1 MKTILVVGSLNMDYT
16 IYVNDFPKEG
26 ETLFGNNRFIQPG
39 GKGANQAVAIAKSN
53 LVNTVMVG
61 AIGNDKDG
69 EEVRNIV
76 SSFGVDTKLIKKDV
90 ETGNATIVVDKNS
103 ENKIIIIG
111 GANTSLAIDDI
122 DVSLIEKADYIV
134 LQNEINQ
141 AVNDFV
147 INKAYELYKTIIY
160 NPAPYRNIDDDLLKK
175 ITYFIPNE
183 IELEKYSNMNNID
196 DGISYLLNKGIK
208 NVLVT
213 LGTKGSL
220 LKNKNESIK
229 VDAFKVEAID
239 TVAAGDTFVG
249 YFVSALASGKSEKE
263 AMLLASKAS
272 SITVSR
278 KGSLVSIPTLKE
290 IYEKSKP
297 IYEY

>member
-16 IYVNDFPKEG
+16 IYVNEFPKEG

-39 GKGANQAVAIAKSN
+39 GKGANQAVAIAKSG
-53 LVNTVMVG
+53 LVNTLMIG
-61 AIGNDKDG
+61 SIGNDKDG
-69 EEVRNIV
+69 EEVKNIV
-76 SSFGVDTKLIKKDV
+76 SSFGVDAKLIKKDV

-147 INKAYELYKTIIY
+147 INKAYELNKIIIY
-160 NPAPYRNIDDDLLKK
+160 NPAPYRNIDDDILKK

-183 IELEKYSNMNNID
+183 IELEKYSNMNNVD
-196 DGISYLLNKGIK
+196 DGISYLLNNGIK

-220 LKNKNESIK
+220 LKNINESIK
-229 VDAFKVEAID
+229 VDAFKVKAID

-290 IYEKSKP
+290 IYEKYSD
-297 IYEY
+297 

>member
-16 IYVNDFPKEG
+16 IYVNEFPKEG

-39 GKGANQAVAIAKSN
+39 GKGANQAVAIAKSG
-53 LVNTVMVG
+53 LVNTLMIG

-69 EEVRNIV
+69 EEVKNIV
-76 SSFGVDTKLIKKDV
+76 SSFGVDAKLIKKDV

-147 INKAYELYKTIIY
+147 INKAYELNKTIIY
-160 NPAPYRNIDDDLLKK
+160 NPAPYRNIDDDILKK

-183 IELEKYSNMNNID
+183 IELEKYSNMNNIE

-220 LKNKNESIK
+220 LKNKNEAIK

-290 IYEKSKP
+290 IYEKYSD
-297 IYEY
+297 

>member
-16 IYVNDFPKEG
+16 IYVNEFPKEG

-39 GKGANQAVAIAKSN
+39 GKGANQAVAIAKSG
-53 LVNTVMVG
+53 LVNTLMIG

-69 EEVRNIV
+69 EEVKNIV

-147 INKAYELYKTIIY
+147 INKAYELNKTIIY
-160 NPAPYRNIDDDLLKK
+160 NPAPYRIIDDDILKK

-183 IELEKYSNMNNID
+183 IELEKYSNMNNVD

-229 VDAFKVEAID
+229 VDAFKVKAID

-290 IYEKSKP
+290 IYEKYSD
-297 IYEY
+297 

>member
-16 IYVNDFPKEG
+16 IYVNEFPKEG

-39 GKGANQAVAIAKSN
+39 GKGANQAVAIAKSG
-53 LVNTVMVG
+53 LVNTLMIG

-69 EEVRNIV
+69 EEVKNIV

-147 INKAYELYKTIIY
+147 INKAYELNKTIIY
-160 NPAPYRNIDDDLLKK
+160 NPAPYRNIDDDILKK

-183 IELEKYSNMNNID
+183 IELEKYSNMNNIE

-220 LKNKNESIK
+220 LKNKNEAIK
-229 VDAFKVEAID
+229 VDAFKVDAID

-290 IYEKSKP
+290 IYEKYSD
-297 IYEY
+297 

>member
-39 GKGANQAVAIAKSN
+39 GKGANQAVAIAKSG
-53 LVNTVMVG
+53 LVNTLMIG

-69 EEVRNIV
+69 EEVKNIV
-76 SSFGVDTKLIKKDV
+76 SSFGVDVKLIKKDV

-111 GANTSLAIDDI
+111 GANTSLSIDDI

-147 INKAYELYKTIIY
+147 INKAYELNKTIIY
-160 NPAPYRNIDDDLLKK
+160 NPAPYRNIDDDILKK

-196 DGISYLLNKGIK
+196 DGVSYLLNKGIK

-229 VDAFKVEAID
+229 VDAFKVDAID

-290 IYEKSKP
+290 IYEKYSD
-297 IYEY
+297 

>member
-16 IYVNDFPKEG
+16 IYVNEFPKEG

-69 EEVRNIV
+69 EEVKNIV
-76 SSFGVDTKLIKKDV
+76 SSFGVDVKLIKKDV

-220 LKNKNESIK
+220 LKNKNEAIK
-229 VDAFKVEAID
+229 VDAFKVDAID

-290 IYEKSKP
+290 IYEKYSD
-297 IYEY
+297 

>member
-16 IYVNDFPKEG
+16 IYVNEFPKEG

-69 EEVRNIV
+69 EEVKNIV
-76 SSFGVDTKLIKKDV
+76 SSFGVDVKLIKKDV

-160 NPAPYRNIDDDLLKK
+160 NPAPYRNIDGDILKK

-183 IELEKYSNMNNID
+183 IELEKYSNMNNVD

-220 LKNKNESIK
+220 LKNKNELIK
-229 VDAFKVEAID
+229 VDAFKVDAID

-290 IYEKSKP
+290 IYEKYSD
-297 IYEY
+297 

>member
-16 IYVNDFPKEG
+16 IYVNEFPKEG

-69 EEVRNIV
+69 EEVKNIV
-76 SSFGVDTKLIKKDV
+76 SSFGVDVKLIKKDV

-147 INKAYELYKTIIY
+147 INKAYELNKTIIY

-220 LKNKNESIK
+220 LKNKNEAIK
-229 VDAFKVEAID
+229 VDAFKVDAID

-290 IYEKSKP
+290 IYEKYSD
-297 IYEY
+297 

>member
-16 IYVNDFPKEG
+16 IYVNEFPKEG

-39 GKGANQAVAIAKSN
+39 GKGANQAVAIAKSG
-53 LVNTVMVG
+53 LVNTVMIG

-69 EEVRNIV
+69 EEVKNIV
-76 SSFGVDTKLIKKDV
+76 SSFGVDVKLIKKDV

-111 GANTSLAIDDI
+111 GANTSLSIDDI
-122 DVSLIEKADYIV
+122 DISLIEKADYIV

-147 INKAYELYKTIIY
+147 INKAYELNKIIIY
-160 NPAPYRNIDDDLLKK
+160 NPAPYRNIDDDILKK

-183 IELEKYSNMNNID
+183 IELEKYSNMNNVD

-220 LKNKNESIK
+220 LKNKNELIK
-229 VDAFKVEAID
+229 VDAFKVKAID

-290 IYEKSKP
+290 IYEKYSD
-297 IYEY
+297 

>member
-39 GKGANQAVAIAKSN
+39 GKGANQAVAIAKSG
-53 LVNTVMVG
+53 LVNTLMIG

-69 EEVRNIV
+69 EEVKNIV
-76 SSFGVDTKLIKKDV
+76 SSFGVDVKLIKKDV

-147 INKAYELYKTIIY
+147 INKAYELNKIIIY
-160 NPAPYRNIDDDLLKK
+160 NPAPYRIINDDILKK

-183 IELEKYSNMNNID
+183 IELEKYSNMNNIE

-220 LKNKNESIK
+220 LKNKNEAIK
-229 VDAFKVEAID
+229 VDAFKVDAID

-290 IYEKSKP
+290 IYEKYSD
-297 IYEY
+297 

>member
-39 GKGANQAVAIAKSN
+39 GKGANQAVAIAKSG
-53 LVNTVMVG
+53 LVNTLMIG

-69 EEVRNIV
+69 EEVKNIV
-76 SSFGVDTKLIKKDV
+76 SSFGVDVKLIKKDV

-111 GANTSLAIDDI
+111 GANTSLSIDDI

-147 INKAYELYKTIIY
+147 INKAYELNKTIIY
-160 NPAPYRNIDDDLLKK
+160 NPAPYRNIDGDILKK

-183 IELEKYSNMNNID
+183 IELEKYSNMNNAD

-220 LKNKNESIK
+220 LINKNELIK
-229 VDAFKVEAID
+229 VDAFKVDAID

-263 AMLLASKAS
+263 AMILASKAS

-290 IYEKSKP
+290 IYEKYSD
-297 IYEY
+297 

>member
-16 IYVNDFPKEG
+16 IYVNEFPKEG

-39 GKGANQAVAIAKSN
+39 GKGANQAVAIAKSG
-53 LVNTVMVG
+53 LVNTLMIG

-69 EEVRNIV
+69 EEVKNIV
-76 SSFGVDTKLIKKDV
+76 SSFGVDVKLIKKDV

-147 INKAYELYKTIIY
+147 INKAYELNKTIIY
-160 NPAPYRNIDDDLLKK
+160 NPAPYRNINDDILKK

-183 IELEKYSNMNNID
+183 IELEKYSNMNNVD

-229 VDAFKVEAID
+229 VDAFKVDAID

-249 YFVSALASGKSEKE
+249 YFVSALASGKNEKE

-290 IYEKSKP
+290 IYEKYSD
-297 IYEY
+297 

>member
-16 IYVNDFPKEG
+16 IYVNEFPKEG

-39 GKGANQAVAIAKSN
+39 GKGANQAVAIAKSG
-53 LVNTVMVG
+53 LVNTLMIG

-69 EEVRNIV
+69 EEVKNIV
-76 SSFGVDTKLIKKDV
+76 SSFGVDVKLIKKDA

-111 GANTSLAIDDI
+111 GANTSLSIDDI
-122 DVSLIEKADYIV
+122 DISLIEKADYIV

-147 INKAYELYKTIIY
+147 INKAYELNKTIIY
-160 NPAPYRNIDDDLLKK
+160 NPAPYRNINDDILKK

-183 IELEKYSNMNNID
+183 IELEKYSNMNNVD

-229 VDAFKVEAID
+229 VDAFKVDAID

-249 YFVSALASGKSEKE
+249 YFVSALASGKNEKE

-290 IYEKSKP
+290 IYEKYSD
-297 IYEY
+297 

>member
-16 IYVNDFPKEG
+16 IYVNEFPKEG

-39 GKGANQAVAIAKSN
+39 GKGANQAVAIAKSG
-53 LVNTVMVG
+53 LVNTVMIG

-76 SSFGVDTKLIKKDV
+76 SSFGVDAKLIKKDV

-111 GANTSLAIDDI
+111 GANTSLSIDDI

-147 INKAYELYKTIIY
+147 INKAYELNKTIIY
-160 NPAPYRNIDDDLLKK
+160 NPAPYRNIDDDILKK

-196 DGISYLLNKGIK
+196 DDISYLLNKGIK

-220 LKNKNESIK
+220 LKNKNELIK
-229 VDAFKVEAID
+229 VDAFKVDAID

-290 IYEKSKP
+290 IYEKYSD
-297 IYEY
+297 

>member
-16 IYVNDFPKEG
+16 IYVNEFPKEG

-39 GKGANQAVAIAKSN
+39 GKGANQAVAIAKSG
-53 LVNTVMVG
+53 LVNTLMIG

-69 EEVRNIV
+69 EEVKNIV
-76 SSFGVDTKLIKKDV
+76 SSFGVDAKLIKKDV

-111 GANTSLAIDDI
+111 GANTSLSIDDI

-147 INKAYELYKTIIY
+147 INKAYELNKTIIY
-160 NPAPYRNIDDDLLKK
+160 NPAPYRNIDDDILKK

-183 IELEKYSNMNNID
+183 IELEKYSNMNNIE

-220 LKNKNESIK
+220 LKNKNEAIK
-229 VDAFKVEAID
+229 VDAFKVDAID

-290 IYEKSKP
+290 IYEKYSD
-297 IYEY
+297 

>member
-16 IYVNDFPKEG
+16 IYVNEFPKEG

-39 GKGANQAVAIAKSN
+39 GKGANQAVAIAKSG
-53 LVNTVMVG
+53 LVNTLMIG

-69 EEVRNIV
+69 EEVKNIV
-76 SSFGVDTKLIKKDV
+76 SSFGVDVKLIKKDV

-147 INKAYELYKTIIY
+147 INKAYELNKTIIY
-160 NPAPYRNIDDDLLKK
+160 NPAPYRIIDDDILKK

-183 IELEKYSNMNNID
+183 IELEKYSNMNNVD
-196 DGISYLLNKGIK
+196 DGISYLLNKGMK

-229 VDAFKVEAID
+229 VDAFKVDAID

-249 YFVSALASGKSEKE
+249 YFVSTLASDKSEKE

-290 IYEKSKP
+290 IYEKYSD
-297 IYEY
+297 

>member
-16 IYVNDFPKEG
+16 IYVNEFPKEG

-39 GKGANQAVAIAKSN
+39 GKGANQAVAIAKSG
-53 LVNTVMVG
+53 LVNTVMIG

-69 EEVRNIV
+69 EEVKNIV
-76 SSFGVDTKLIKKDV
+76 SSFGVDVKLIKKDV

-111 GANTSLAIDDI
+111 GANTSLSIDDI

-147 INKAYELYKTIIY
+147 INKAYELNKIIIY
-160 NPAPYRNIDDDLLKK
+160 NPAPYRNIDDDILEK

-290 IYEKSKP
+290 IYEKYSD
-297 IYEY
+297 

>member
-26 ETLFGNNRFIQPG
+26 ETLFVNNRFIQPG
-39 GKGANQAVAIAKSN
+39 GKGANQAVAIAKSG
-53 LVNTVMVG
+53 LVNTLMIG

-69 EEVRNIV
+69 EEVKNIV
-76 SSFGVDTKLIKKDV
+76 SSFGVDVKLIKKDV

-111 GANTSLAIDDI
+111 GANTSLSIDDI
-122 DVSLIEKADYIV
+122 DISLIEKADYIV

-183 IELEKYSNMNNID
+183 IELEKYSNMNNVD

-220 LKNKNESIK
+220 LINKNELIK
-229 VDAFKVEAID
+229 VDAFKVDAID

-290 IYEKSKP
+290 IYEKYSD
-297 IYEY
+297 

>member
-16 IYVNDFPKEG
+16 IYVNEFPKEG

-39 GKGANQAVAIAKSN
+39 GKGANQAVAIAKSG
-53 LVNTVMVG
+53 LVNTLMIG

-69 EEVRNIV
+69 EEVKNIV
-76 SSFGVDTKLIKKDV
+76 YSFGVDVKLIKKDV

-111 GANTSLAIDDI
+111 GANTSLSIDDI

-147 INKAYELYKTIIY
+147 INKAYELNKTIIY
-160 NPAPYRNIDDDLLKK
+160 NPAPYRIIDDDILKK

-183 IELEKYSNMNNID
+183 IELEKYSNMNNVD
-196 DGISYLLNKGIK
+196 DGIYYLLNKGIK

-220 LKNKNESIK
+220 LKNKKESIK
-229 VDAFKVEAID
+229 VDAFKVDAID

-290 IYEKSKP
+290 IYEKYSD
-297 IYEY
+297 

>member
-39 GKGANQAVAIAKSN
+39 GKGANQAVAIAKSG
-53 LVNTVMVG
+53 LVNTLMIG

-69 EEVRNIV
+69 EEVKNIV
-76 SSFGVDTKLIKKDV
+76 SSFGVDAKLIKKDV

-147 INKAYELYKTIIY
+147 INKAYELNKTIIY
-160 NPAPYRNIDDDLLKK
+160 NPAPYRNIDDDILKK

-196 DGISYLLNKGIK
+196 DGVSYLLNKGIK

-229 VDAFKVEAID
+229 VDAFKVDAID

-263 AMLLASKAS
+263 AMILASKAS

-290 IYEKSKP
+290 IYEKYSD
-297 IYEY
+297 

>member
-16 IYVNDFPKEG
+16 IYVNEFPKEG

-53 LVNTVMVG
+53 LVNTVMIG

-69 EEVRNIV
+69 EEVKNIV
-76 SSFGVDTKLIKKDV
+76 SSFGVDAKLIKKDV

-147 INKAYELYKTIIY
+147 INKAYELNKTIIY
-160 NPAPYRNIDDDLLKK
+160 NPAPYRNIDDDILKK

-196 DGISYLLNKGIK
+196 DGVSYLLNKGIK

-229 VDAFKVEAID
+229 VDAFKVDAID

-263 AMLLASKAS
+263 AMILASKAS

-290 IYEKSKP
+290 IYEKYSD
-297 IYEY
+297 

>member
-16 IYVNDFPKEG
+16 IYVNEFPKEG

-69 EEVRNIV
+69 EEVKNIV
-76 SSFGVDTKLIKKDV
+76 SSFGVDAKLIKKDV

-111 GANTSLAIDDI
+111 GANTSLSIDDI
-122 DVSLIEKADYIV
+122 DISLIEKADYIV

-147 INKAYELYKTIIY
+147 INKAYELKKTIIY
-160 NPAPYRNIDDDLLKK
+160 NPAPYRIIDDDILKK

-196 DGISYLLNKGIK
+196 DGVSYLLNKGIK

-229 VDAFKVEAID
+229 VDAFKVDAID

-290 IYEKSKP
+290 IYEKYSD
-297 IYEY
+297 

>member
-16 IYVNDFPKEG
+16 IYVNEFPKEG

-39 GKGANQAVAIAKSN
+39 GKGANQAVAIAKSG
-53 LVNTVMVG
+53 LVNTLMIG

-69 EEVRNIV
+69 EEVKNIV
-76 SSFGVDTKLIKKDV
+76 SSFGVDVKLIKKDV

-141 AVNDFV
+141 VVNDFV
-147 INKAYELYKTIIY
+147 INKAYELNKIIIY
-160 NPAPYRNIDDDLLKK
+160 NPAPYRNIDGDILKK

-183 IELEKYSNMNNID
+183 IELEKYSNMNNAD

-220 LKNKNESIK
+220 LKNKNEAIK
-229 VDAFKVEAID
+229 VDAFKVDAID

-290 IYEKSKP
+290 IYEKYSD
-297 IYEY
+297 

>member
-16 IYVNDFPKEG
+16 IYVNEFPKEG

-39 GKGANQAVAIAKSN
+39 GKGANQAVAIAKSG
-53 LVNTVMVG
+53 LVNTLMIG

-69 EEVRNIV
+69 EEVKNIV
-76 SSFGVDTKLIKKDV
+76 SSFGVDAKLIKKDV

-122 DVSLIEKADYIV
+122 DVSLIETADYIV

-141 AVNDFV
+141 AVNDYV
-147 INKAYELYKTIIY
+147 INKAYELNKIIIY
-160 NPAPYRNIDDDLLKK
+160 NPAPYRIIDDDILKK

-183 IELEKYSNMNNID
+183 IELEKYSNMNNVD
-196 DGISYLLNKGIK
+196 DGVSYLLNKGIK

-229 VDAFKVEAID
+229 VDAFKVDAID

-290 IYEKSKP
+290 IYEKYSD
-297 IYEY
+297 

>member
-39 GKGANQAVAIAKSN
+39 GKGANQAVAIAKSG
-53 LVNTVMVG
+53 LVNTLMIG

-69 EEVRNIV
+69 EEVKNIV
-76 SSFGVDTKLIKKDV
+76 SSFGVDVKLIKKDV

-111 GANTSLAIDDI
+111 GANTSLSIDDI
-122 DVSLIEKADYIV
+122 DISLIEKADYIV

-147 INKAYELYKTIIY
+147 INKAYELNKIIIY
-160 NPAPYRNIDDDLLKK
+160 NPAPYRIINDDILKK

-183 IELEKYSNMNNID
+183 IELEKYSNMNNVD

-220 LKNKNESIK
+220 LKNKNEAIK
-229 VDAFKVEAID
+229 VDAFKVDAID

-290 IYEKSKP
+290 IYEKYSD
-297 IYEY
+297 

>member
-16 IYVNDFPKEG
+16 IYVNEFPKEG

-39 GKGANQAVAIAKSN
+39 GKGANQAVAIAKSG
-53 LVNTVMVG
+53 LVNTLMIG

-69 EEVRNIV
+69 EEVKNIV
-76 SSFGVDTKLIKKDV
+76 SSFGVDVKLIKKDV

-147 INKAYELYKTIIY
+147 INKAYELNKTIIY
-160 NPAPYRNIDDDLLKK
+160 NPAPYRIIDDDILKK

-183 IELEKYSNMNNID
+183 IELEKYSNMNNVD
-196 DGISYLLNKGIK
+196 DGISYLLNKGMK

-229 VDAFKVEAID
+229 VDAFKVDAID

-249 YFVSALASGKSEKE
+249 YFVSALASDKSEKE

-290 IYEKSKP
+290 IYEKYSD
-297 IYEY
+297 

>member
-16 IYVNDFPKEG
+16 IYVNEFPKEG

-39 GKGANQAVAIAKSN
+39 GKGANQAVAIAKSG
-53 LVNTVMVG
+53 LVNTVMIG

-69 EEVRNIV
+69 EEVKNIV
-76 SSFGVDTKLIKKDV
+76 SSFGVDVKLIKKDA

-111 GANTSLAIDDI
+111 GANTSLSIDDI
-122 DVSLIEKADYIV
+122 DISLIEKADYIV

-147 INKAYELYKTIIY
+147 INKAYELNKTIIY
-160 NPAPYRNIDDDLLKK
+160 NPAPYRNINDDILKK

-183 IELEKYSNMNNID
+183 IELEKYSNMNNVD

-229 VDAFKVEAID
+229 VDAFKVDAID
-239 TVAAGDTFVG
+239 TVAAGDTLVG
-249 YFVSALASGKSEKE
+249 YFVSALASGKNEKE

-290 IYEKSKP
+290 IYEKYSD
-297 IYEY
+297 

>member
-39 GKGANQAVAIAKSN
+39 GKGANQAVAIAKSG
-53 LVNTVMVG
+53 LVNTLMIG

-69 EEVRNIV
+69 EEVKNIV
-76 SSFGVDTKLIKKDV
+76 SSFGVDVKLIKKDV

-147 INKAYELYKTIIY
+147 INKAYELNKTIIY
-160 NPAPYRNIDDDLLKK
+160 NPAPYRNIDDDILKK

-183 IELEKYSNMNNID
+183 IELEKYSNMNNVD

-220 LKNKNESIK
+220 LINKNELIK
-229 VDAFKVEAID
+229 VDAFKVDAID

-290 IYEKSKP
+290 IYEKYSD
-297 IYEY
+297 

>member
-16 IYVNDFPKEG
+16 IYVNEFPKEG

-39 GKGANQAVAIAKSN
+39 GKGANQAVAIAKSG
-53 LVNTVMVG
+53 LVNTLMIG

-69 EEVRNIV
+69 EEVKNIV
-76 SSFGVDTKLIKKDV
+76 SSFGVDVKLIKKDV

-147 INKAYELYKTIIY
+147 INKAYELNKTIIY
-160 NPAPYRNIDDDLLKK
+160 NPAPYRNIDDDILKK

-183 IELEKYSNMNNID
+183 IELEKYSNMNNVD

-229 VDAFKVEAID
+229 VDAFKVDAID

-290 IYEKSKP
+290 IYEKYSD
-297 IYEY
+297 

>member
-16 IYVNDFPKEG
+16 IYVNEFPKEG

-53 LVNTVMVG
+53 LVNTVMIG

-69 EEVRNIV
+69 EEVKNIV
-76 SSFGVDTKLIKKDV
+76 SSFGVDVKLIKKDV

-147 INKAYELYKTIIY
+147 INKAYELNKTIIY
-160 NPAPYRNIDDDLLKK
+160 NPAPYRNIDDDILKK

-183 IELEKYSNMNNID
+183 IELEKYSNMNNVD

-220 LKNKNESIK
+220 LINKNELIK
-229 VDAFKVEAID
+229 VDAFKVDAID

-290 IYEKSKP
+290 IYEKYSD
-297 IYEY
+297 

>member
-16 IYVNDFPKEG
+16 IYVNEFPKEG

-39 GKGANQAVAIAKSN
+39 GKGANQAVAIAKSG
-53 LVNTVMVG
+53 LVNTVMIG

-69 EEVRNIV
+69 EEVKNIV
-76 SSFGVDTKLIKKDV
+76 SSFGVDVKLIKKDV

-111 GANTSLAIDDI
+111 GANTSLSIDDI
-122 DVSLIEKADYIV
+122 DISLIEKADYIV

-147 INKAYELYKTIIY
+147 INKAYELNKIIIY
-160 NPAPYRNIDDDLLKK
+160 NPAPYRNIDDDILKK

-183 IELEKYSNMNNID
+183 IELEKYSNMNNVD

-220 LKNKNESIK
+220 LKNKNEAIK
-229 VDAFKVEAID
+229 VDAFKVDAID

-290 IYEKSKP
+290 IYEKYSD
-297 IYEY
+297 

>member
-16 IYVNDFPKEG
+16 IYVNEFPKEG

-39 GKGANQAVAIAKSN
+39 GKGANQAVAIAKSG
-53 LVNTVMVG
+53 LVNTIMIG

-69 EEVRNIV
+69 EEVKNIV
-76 SSFGVDTKLIKKDV
+76 SSFGVDAKLIKKGV

-141 AVNDFV
+141 AVNNFV
-147 INKAYELYKTIIY
+147 INKAYELNKTIIY
-160 NPAPYRNIDDDLLKK
+160 NPAPYSNINDDILKK
-175 ITYFIPNE
+175 ITYFMPNE
-183 IELEKYSNMNNID
+183 IELEKYSNMNNVD

-229 VDAFKVEAID
+229 VDAFKVDAID

-263 AMLLASKAS
+263 AMQLASKAS

-290 IYEKSKP
+290 IYEKYSD
-297 IYEY
+297 

>member
-16 IYVNDFPKEG
+16 IYVNEFPKEG

-53 LVNTVMVG
+53 LVNTVMIG

-69 EEVRNIV
+69 EEVKNIV
-76 SSFGVDTKLIKKDV
+76 SSFGVDAKLIKKDV

-147 INKAYELYKTIIY
+147 INKAYELNKTIIY
-160 NPAPYRNIDDDLLKK
+160 NPAPYRNIDDDILKK

-196 DGISYLLNKGIK
+196 DGVSYLLNKGIK

-229 VDAFKVEAID
+229 VDAFKVDAID

-290 IYEKSKP
+290 IYEKYSD
-297 IYEY
+297 

>member
-16 IYVNDFPKEG
+16 IYVNEFPKEG

-53 LVNTVMVG
+53 LVNTVMIG

-69 EEVRNIV
+69 EEVKNIV
-76 SSFGVDTKLIKKDV
+76 SSFGVNVKLIKKDV

-111 GANTSLAIDDI
+111 GANTSLSIDDI

-141 AVNDFV
+141 VVNDFV
-147 INKAYELYKTIIY
+147 INKAYELNKIIIY
-160 NPAPYRNIDDDLLKK
+160 NPAPYRNIDDDILKK

-183 IELEKYSNMNNID
+183 IELEKYSNMNNVD

-229 VDAFKVEAID
+229 VDAFKVDAID

-249 YFVSALASGKSEKE
+249 YFVSALASGKGEKE

-290 IYEKSKP
+290 IYEKYSD
-297 IYEY
+297 